1 MGALLGDCVKAIET
15 RIRRRKTALAW
26 LETTEAAET
35 KFAGLLRRKLK
46 GLAGTCKA
54 AGRGGEQTCS
64 YKHILGTRG
73 NMALSVGGVVLS
85 LIVRSTARP
94 ATQTDMG
101 GEGARTV
108 LVPAL
113 EARPFVRCRSSV
125 SHAREDLVDG

>member
-46 GLAGTCKA
+46 SLAGTCKA

-73 NMALSVGGVVLS
+73 EHGLVCRWSGFEFDREIYSSACD
-85 LIVRSTARP
+85 
-94 ATQTDMG
+94 TDG
-101 GEGARTV
+101 HGW
-108 LVPAL
+108 
-113 EARPFVRCRSSV
+113 
-125 SHAREDLVDG
+125 